1 MNRLAQQA
9 KNLDA
14 ALTTAKAALERDYQ
28 KMIDDPELDLQPS
41 QNAYQ
46 AAWAEVKQNQVA
58 RLEAE
63 QKLQELQTVLAQYQ
77 IQQQT
82 VEHSI
87 TLLQQNKIRAR
98 VDRLREELRR
108 VENRKS
114 VLPICVMQI

>member
-1 MNRLAQQA
+1 MVAAPVLTEETASSVLAIDDELFSKHTELQKAIDDTQLQKTAVDNQRSELNRLAQQA

-58 RLEAE
+58 
-63 QKLQELQTVLAQYQ
+63 
-77 IQQQT
+77 
-82 VEHSI
+82 
-87 TLLQQNKIRAR
+87 
-98 VDRLREELRR
+98 
-108 VENRKS
+108 
-114 VLPICVMQI
+114 